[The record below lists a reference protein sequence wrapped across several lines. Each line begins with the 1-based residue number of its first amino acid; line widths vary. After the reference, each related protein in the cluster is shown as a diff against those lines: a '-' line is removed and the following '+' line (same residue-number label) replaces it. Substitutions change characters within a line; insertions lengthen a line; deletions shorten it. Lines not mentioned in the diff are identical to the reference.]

1 MEKHELVDING
12 NKTGKIL
19 THVEARDI
27 NNVPNGC
34 YISVVGVVII
44 NENDEILLQKRSRF
58 KRANPSK
65 WGICGGKVDLGE
77 TPLEAGIRET
87 LEEIGILLNK
97 EELKFLSMD
106 ANEKSHFTVYYVR
119 KNVDLKE
126 CKLQEEELEEV
137 KYFRIEELQKL
148 DNEGFEWLENLKKVM
163 EEVK

>member
-12 NKTGKIL
+12 NKTGKVL
-19 THVEARDI
+19 THIEARDL

-34 YISVVGVVII
+34 YISVVGVIII
-44 NENDEILLQKRSRF
+44 NENDEILLQKRSRY

-65 WGICGGKVDLGE
+65 WGICGGKVDLDE
-77 TPLEAGIRET
+77 TPLDAGVRET

-106 ANEKSHFTVYYVR
+106 TNEKLHFTVYYVR
-119 KNVDLKE
+119 KNVDVNE

-137 KYFRIEELQKL
+137 KYFKIEELQNL
-148 DNEGFEWLENLKKVM
+148 DTEGFEWLDNLKKVI
-163 EEVK
+163 

>member
-12 NKTGKIL
+12 NKTGKVL
-19 THVEARDI
+19 THIEARDL

-34 YISVVGVVII
+34 YISVVGVIII
-44 NENDEILLQKRSRF
+44 NENDEILLQKRSRY

-77 TPLEAGIRET
+77 TPLDAGVRET

-106 ANEKSHFTVYYVR
+106 TNEKLHFTVYYVR
-119 KNVDLKE
+119 KNVDVNE

-137 KYFRIEELQKL
+137 KYFKIEELQNL
-148 DNEGFEWLENLKKVM
+148 DTEGFEWLDNLKKVI
-163 EEVK
+163 